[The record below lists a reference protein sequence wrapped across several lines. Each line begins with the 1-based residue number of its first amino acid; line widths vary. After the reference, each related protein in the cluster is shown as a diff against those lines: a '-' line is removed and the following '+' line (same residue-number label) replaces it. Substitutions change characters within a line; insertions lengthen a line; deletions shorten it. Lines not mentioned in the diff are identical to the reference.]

1 MKNPSKPEKGNTETF
16 GIPGNIWDLSNAE
29 WPVTVNLVPKLLTLI
44 SETSDDSTTI
54 NYLPRKKR
62 VIINNKFIWCDIDYP
77 CCLLGFW

>member
-29 WPVTVNLVPKLLTLI
+29 WTVTVNTGPELLKLI
-44 SETSDDSTTI
+44 SE

-62 VIINNKFIWCDIDYP
+62 VIINNKFIVRYID
-77 CCLLGFW
+77 